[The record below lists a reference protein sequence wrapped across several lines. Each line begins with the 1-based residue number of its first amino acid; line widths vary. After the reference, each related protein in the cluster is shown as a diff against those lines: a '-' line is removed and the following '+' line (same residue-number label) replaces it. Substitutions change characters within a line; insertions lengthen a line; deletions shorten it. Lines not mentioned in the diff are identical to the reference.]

1 MKTRPYGIRYGFDM
15 DYLDSKK
22 GCEAKVIRF
31 DWLMISLRTSCVSY
45 ADA

>member
-1 MKTRPYGIRYGFDM
+1 M

-45 ADA
+45 ADTCSSLVILIHVVHW